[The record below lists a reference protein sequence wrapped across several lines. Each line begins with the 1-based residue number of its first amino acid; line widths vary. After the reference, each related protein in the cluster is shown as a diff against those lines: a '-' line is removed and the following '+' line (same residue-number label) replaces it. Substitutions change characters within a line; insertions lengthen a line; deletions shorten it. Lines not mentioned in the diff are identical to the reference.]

1 MVAFTGYSFS
11 PAREDLGGSKPGSS
25 RGVNAATA
33 VQESVRLRCL
43 LGIWASTA
51 SAWEGPPMSWLSTP
65 NAWEQQRQA
74 GVMLWLSESPIQLF
88 QVAPAGIFFWEKS
101 SRFGI
106 WSQQMHLS
114 CSLVQRRERS
124 GAASSLI
131 PAVLSIFLTS
141 RQPPTQN
148 AKLDH
153 FV

>member
-1 MVAFTGYSFS
+1 MIKVLARNLDFNSFS
-11 PAREDLGGSKPGSS
+11 VGRASHVLAEYSKRLGTTK
-25 RGVNAATA
+25 
-33 VQESVRLRCL
+33 
-43 LGIWASTA
+43 
-51 SAWEGPPMSWLSTP
+51 
-65 NAWEQQRQA
+65 A
-74 GVMLWLSESPIQLF
+74 GRRHVLVSESPIQLF

-101 SRFGI
+101 SSFGI

-131 PAVLSIFLTS
+131 PAVLSIFLTG